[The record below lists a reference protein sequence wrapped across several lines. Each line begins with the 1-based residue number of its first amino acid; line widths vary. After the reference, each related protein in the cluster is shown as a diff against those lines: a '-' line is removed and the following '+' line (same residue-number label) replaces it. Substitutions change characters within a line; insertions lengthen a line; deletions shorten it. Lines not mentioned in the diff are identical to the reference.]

1 MPKPRQEA
9 TATFRLG
16 GMNNPGRSRRLR
28 LAIGSFDGAVKFDI
42 NYILDTISIR
52 YDANSLTLGQIRK
65 KVDRS
70 NTSPR

>member
-1 MPKPRQEA
+1 MAKPRHDA
-9 TATFRLG
+9 TATFKLL
-16 GMNNPGRSRRLR
+16 GMNDSGRSRRLR
-28 LAIGSFDGAVKFDI
+28 IAIGSFDGAVKFDI

-70 NTSPR
+70 SKGPR